1 MTKLLKLLTHRVFR
15 VAISI
20 LVQLAVLL
28 IVLLRFNDY
37 YAAFNR
43 ICLALSMLIVIWI
56 VGDRSNPSYK
66 IAWIIPIMLFPIF
79 GWLLY
84 LLFGGNRLSKRAR
97 QKMQRTEQVVA
108 EELQD
113 AYKADEL
120 AQIAGEDAGN
130 MARYL
135 EHKAHCPVY
144 RNTQTEYFPLGEA
157 QFESILQELKNAQ
170 RYIFLE
176 FFIIEPGKMWDAILE
191 VLEEKVAAGVEVRV
205 LYDDIGC
212 MFTLPRNY
220 DRVLKK
226 KGIQCCVFN
235 RFQPVLSVR
244 MNNRDH
250 RKILIVDGVVAY
262 TGGTNL
268 ADEYINAKQRFGHWK
283 DTAILLRGE
292 AAWSFTV
299 MFLNMWS
306 MATGKKEEEFAA
318 FRPMAQPLC
327 EAAGFVQPYGD
338 SPLDDEPVGET
349 VYLNLTNKA
358 KHYVY
363 LTTPYLI
370 IDHATTMALTVAAK
384 AGVDVRIITPHI
396 PDKKAIFEVTRAHYL
411 PLLQAGVKIFEY
423 TPGFIHAKIFA
434 VDDRFA
440 TVGTVNMDYR
450 SMFLHFE
457 DGVLLYDTPSVLDI
471 KEDFLAT
478 QAVSQEITLEQCR
491 GAALPRRILRALLR
505 IFAPLM

>member
-1 MTKLLKLLTHRVFR
+1 MTKLLKLLTHRAFR
-15 VAISI
+15 VAIS
-20 LVQLAVLL
+20 LVVQLAVILIMLL
-28 IVLLRFNDY
+28 GFNEY
-37 YAAFNR
+37 YTAFNR

-97 QKMQRTEQVVA
+97 QRMQRSVQIVE
-108 EELQD
+108 EELKD
-113 AYKADEL
+113 AYKADQL
-120 AQIAGEDAGN
+120 AQIAGDDAGN

-135 EHKAHCPVY
+135 EHRAQCPVY
-144 RNTQTEYFPLGEA
+144 RNTQTTYFSLGEA
-157 QFESILQELKNAQ
+157 QFESILQELKKAQ

-176 FFIIEPGKMWDAILE
+176 FFIIEPGEMWDAILA
-191 VLEEKVAAGVEVRV
+191 VLEEKAAAGVDVRV

-220 DRVLKK
+220 SRVLKN

-235 RFQPVLSVR
+235 RFQPILSVR

-250 RKILIVDGVVAY
+250 RKILVVDGVVAY

-283 DTAILLRGE
+283 DTAILLQGE

-306 MATGKKEEEFAA
+306 LATGKKEEFAA
-318 FRPMAQPLC
+318 YRPTLPTPF

-338 SPLDDEPVGET
+338 SPLDDEPVGEM
-349 VYLNLTNKA
+349 VYLNLINKA
-358 KHYVY
+358 KRYVY

-370 IDHATTMALTVAAK
+370 IDHATTTALTAAAK
-384 AGVDVRIITPHI
+384 AGADVRIITPHI

-411 PLLQAGVKIFEY
+411 PLLQAGVKIYEY

-457 DGVLLYDTPSVLDI
+457 DGVLLYDTPTVLDI

-478 QAVSQEITLEQCR
+478 QGVSQEVSLEQCR
-491 GAALPRRILRALLR
+491 GASLPRRILRALLR
-505 IFAPLM
+505 VFAPLM